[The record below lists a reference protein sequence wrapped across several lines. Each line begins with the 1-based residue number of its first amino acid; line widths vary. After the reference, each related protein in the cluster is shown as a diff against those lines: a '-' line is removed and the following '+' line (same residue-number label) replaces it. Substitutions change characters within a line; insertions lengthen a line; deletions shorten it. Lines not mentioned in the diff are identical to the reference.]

1 MKHIYERQII
11 YFAIFSSAQ
20 NKRRENF
27 VQRETNLTQGRG
39 RREIILTKHV
49 KIMILCFKNLGI
61 MNLCTSAR
69 ES

>member
-1 MKHIYERQII
+1 MKHIYERHII
-11 YFAIFSSAQ
+11 YLPFSFITQ

-27 VQRETNLTQGRG
+27 VQRETNLAQGRG

-49 KIMILCFKNLGI
+49 KIMILYFKNLGI